1 MAAICKILKSAVL
14 SSLLATVPAVTFAQ
28 HYQQTNL
35 VSNVPAEF
43 PNPGNTPKVILDPAL
58 QNPWGLVAGPGGP
71 FWDSNNAGGTSTLY
85 DGTGALQS
93 LNGGGQTFKGMP
105 VPANG
110 ILVPNAPSQPA
121 PGSPTAVLFNGS
133 ATDFLIQ
140 GNPAIFIYV
149 TEDGTIS
156 GWQPGA
162 NFLSAII
169 TVDNSQKPDAKNGAV
184 YKGASIVEIRGK
196 KFILAANFRSGHVEV
211 FDSSFH
217 PVHLDDDAFDDDE
230 MPKDFAPFN
239 VQAIGPNIYVTYAKQ
254 DAAKH
259 DPVSGNGFGRVS
271 IFNPEGKRIGRLEGG
286 LFFNAPWGIALAPG
300 TFGEFSHT
308 LLVGNF
314 RGGTILAFNPLTGK
328 FIGQMKQLNST
339 QFVHIDG
346 LWALLFGND
355 SNNALGI
362 TLYFTA
368 GPDHEKNGLFGTLT
382 PDANEQGENDE
393 Q

>member
-1 MAAICKILKSAVL
+1 MAVL
-14 SSLLATVPAVTFAQ
+14 SRILKAAMLASLLSSLPAVTFGQ

-43 PNPGNTPKVILDPAL
+43 PNPGNNPVVILDPAL

-71 FWDSNNAGGTSTLY
+71 FWDSNNAGGTSSLY

-93 LNGGGQTFKGMP
+93 LNGGWQTFNGIP
-105 VPANG
+105 VPDNG

-133 ATDFLIQ
+133 NDFAIQ
-140 GNPAIFIYV
+140 GNPAIFIYA

-156 GWQPGA
+156 GWVPSA

-169 TVDNSQKPDAKNGAV
+169 AVDNSRKPTPKDRAV
-184 YKGASIVEIRGK
+184 YKGATIIEVRGK
-196 KFILAANFRSGHVEV
+196 RFLLAANFRSGKIDV

-217 PVHLDDDAFDDDE
+217 PVNPGDDAFDDDD

-239 VQAIGPNIYVTYAKQ
+239 VQAVGPNVYVTYAKQ

-259 DPVSGNGFGRVS
+259 DPIGGNGFGRVS
-271 IFNPEGKRIGRLEGG
+271 IFNVEGERIGRLESGS
-286 LFFNAPWGIALAPG
+286 FFNAPWGIALAPG

-314 RGGTILAFNPLTGK
+314 RSGTIVAFNPLTGK
-328 FIGQMKQLNST
+328 FIGHMKQLNST
-339 QFVHIDG
+339 HFIHIDG

-355 SNNALGI
+355 SNNALAT

-368 GPDHEKNGLFGTLT
+368 GPDHEKNGLLGTLT
-382 PDANEQGENDE
+382 PDPNEQGDNDE